1 MGEDHRTYSDEEKQ
15 ALTERLVAIDTDVH
29 EGAYSIRD
37 LNVDLL
43 CSLHRRLF
51 DSIRFHAGLCR
62 GPSGTTEYL
71 EFGPNRSSHR
81 SKVAQELTA
90 TLDEAARSVRSCE
103 EHPQDATYE
112 RAAFY
117 VAVWLHAKVIQ
128 IHPFEDGNGR
138 TSRILLNVVLV
149 RLGLPPV
156 LVEVPKQEYIMALNH
171 FFRSADLQPA
181 IDLLLPCCALTVPPG
196 P

>member
-1 MGEDHRTYSDEEKQ
+1 MGADHRTYSDAEKQ

-29 EGAYSIRD
+29 EGAFSARE
-37 LNVDLL
+37 LNLELL
-43 CSLHRRLF
+43 CDLHRRLF
-51 DSIRFHAGLCR
+51 EAIRFHAGLCR

-81 SKVAQELTA
+81 SKVATELA
-90 TLDEAARSVRSCE
+90 AVFDEATRSVRSCE
-103 EHPQDATYE
+103 EHPHDANYE
-112 RAAFY
+112 RGAFY
-117 VAVWLHAKVIQ
+117 VAVWLHAKVVQ

-138 TSRILLNVVLV
+138 TSRMLLNIVLV

-156 LVEVPKQEYIMALNH
+156 LVEVPKQEYMMALNH

-181 IDLLLPCCALTVPPG
+181 LDLLLPCCAFTLG
-196 P
+196 S